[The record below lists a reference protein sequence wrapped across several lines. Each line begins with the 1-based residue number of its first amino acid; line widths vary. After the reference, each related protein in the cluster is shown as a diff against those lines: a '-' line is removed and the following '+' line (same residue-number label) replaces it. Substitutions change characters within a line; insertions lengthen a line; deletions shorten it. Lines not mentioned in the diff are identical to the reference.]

1 MGKVEEIPDKK
12 LHGAGDEVAIAGT
25 DVDDLASIDDSSD
38 DSCFEITIDE
48 EEYSVPSPEFGSQ
61 SSHND
66 LIKEEV
72 SDNEKIDEGFI
83 KDTDIQHSTDADSLY
98 DKALV
103 AKHIEEVIEAALV
116 TKHIEEVIE
125 AVVKASVMNE
135 ELKVNDQSK
144 KTYSPPSSS
153 PSCPSVSV
161 KSMVM
166 KARRK
171 HNCTVR
177 MKRLSSAEVK
187 RWTARRIRDGDLW
200 SAMSTDSR
208 VIKKKKSV
216 DSSSGSSRSH
226 LKNVVNH
233 FREFKEDLLKK
244 DQKEISGGTVNKL
257 QSRFKIPKT
266 SLKRNP
272 DCSRYEDRARDVVRT
287 GGQVMSV
294 GGFLE
299 KEKIETDASVE
310 QFMEEVSGEAEF
322 GDMFDEIN
330 VLSSKQSNRIYQ
342 IEDKMELKDLED
354 ENWDKLKL
362 LKTDV
367 ERKKLALEQFR
378 NIASSDPAVN
388 LSFHGFRRKAGGKS
402 EAGRVVPVRC
412 FSLARGEMRPLPGFI
427 KIGETELSPHSD
439 SAVSKKQ
446 IRLSDFAQ
454 VMKSLFYKKYAK
466 NLGSRK
472 ASQQEFND
480 FKFYLSHYKTG
491 QEETM
496 NFLSFY
502 QENVMLD
509 GEQTDE
515 VMDIENQY
523 STFSSYYG
531 PAETTFCSVCD
542 KKHKFCQ

>member
-1 MGKVEEIPDKK
+1 MGKVEEIPDIK

-83 KDTDIQHSTDADSLY
+83 KATDIQHSTDADSLY
-98 DKALV
+98 DRALV

-125 AVVKASVMNE
+125 AVVKASVKNE
-135 ELKVNDQSK
+135 ELQMADQSK

-153 PSCPSVSV
+153 PSCPSVCV

-177 MKRLSSAEVK
+177 MRRLSSAEVK

-200 SAMSTDSR
+200 PAMSTDSR
-208 VIKKKKSV
+208 VIKKKKSA

-233 FREFKEDLLKK
+233 FREFKEHLLKM
-244 DQKEISGGTVNKL
+244 DQKEISGGNVNKL

-272 DCSRYEDRARDVVRT
+272 DSSRYEDRARDVVRT

-330 VLSSKQSNRIYQ
+330 VLRSKQSIRIYQ

-388 LSFHGFRRKAGGKS
+388 LSFHGFRRKAGGRS
-402 EAGRVVPVRC
+402 EAGRFIPVRC

-427 KIGETELSPHSD
+427 KIGETELSPDSD
-439 SAVSKKQ
+439 SAVSKKK

-454 VMKSLFYKKYAK
+454 VMKSLFYKKYAR

-472 ASQQEFND
+472 ASQQEFDD

>member
-1 MGKVEEIPDKK
+1 MGKVEEIPDIK

-72 SDNEKIDEGFI
+72 TDNEKIDEGFI

-125 AVVKASVMNE
+125 AVVKVSV
-135 ELKVNDQSK
+135 VNDQSK
-144 KTYSPPSSS
+144 KTYSPPSS

-177 MKRLSSAEVK
+177 MRRLSSAEVK

-208 VIKKKKSV
+208 GIKNKKSA
-216 DSSSGSSRSH
+216 DSSSGSSRTH

-233 FREFKEDLLKK
+233 FREFKEDLIKK
-244 DQKEISGGTVNKL
+244 DQKEVSGGNVNKL

-272 DCSRYEDRARDVVRT
+272 DSSRYEDRARDVVRT
-287 GGQVMSV
+287 G
-294 GGFLE
+294 
-299 KEKIETDASVE
+299 
-310 QFMEEVSGEAEF
+310 
-322 GDMFDEIN
+322 
-330 VLSSKQSNRIYQ
+330 
-342 IEDKMELKDLED
+342 
-354 ENWDKLKL
+354 
-362 LKTDV
+362 
-367 ERKKLALEQFR
+367 
-378 NIASSDPAVN
+378 
-388 LSFHGFRRKAGGKS
+388 
-402 EAGRVVPVRC
+402 
-412 FSLARGEMRPLPGFI
+412 
-427 KIGETELSPHSD
+427 
-439 SAVSKKQ
+439 
-446 IRLSDFAQ
+446 
-454 VMKSLFYKKYAK
+454 
-466 NLGSRK
+466 
-472 ASQQEFND
+472 
-480 FKFYLSHYKTG
+480 
-491 QEETM
+491 
-496 NFLSFY
+496 
-502 QENVMLD
+502 
-509 GEQTDE
+509 
-515 VMDIENQY
+515 
-523 STFSSYYG
+523 
-531 PAETTFCSVCD
+531 
-542 KKHKFCQ
+542 